1 MTPPPRYSLLPC
13 TRCLELLHI
22 RRDHL
27 MRTLRLDPVTLTA
40 FGTIT
45 TSAASYS
52 RQLLKALSRTKC
64 HSRLEKEG
72 RDGFF
77 REISRPP
84 VCERSHS
91 NRGYC
96 QLPLLATR
104 TITRCSI
111 SLLRISLVNRASMSE
126 FSSIFRDFY
135 RYLCFLR
142 RTWTETSIPRSQTE
156 VLSLS
161 RLSRARLVNAG
172 YSVT

>member
-27 MRTLRLDPVTLTA
+27 MRTQRLDPVTLTA
-40 FGTIT
+40 FGTTT

-84 VCERSHS
+84 VCERSDS
-91 NRGYC
+91 NLGYC

-104 TITRCSI
+104 TITRCST

-126 FSSIFRDFY
+126 FLKCLPRFLQAS
-135 RYLCFLR
+135 LLLR
-142 RTWTETSIPRSQTE
+142 RAWTRTSRLRSQDE
-156 VLSLS
+156 VLSLY
-161 RLSRARLVNAG
+161 RLSRARLVDAE

>member
-13 TRCLELLHI
+13 PRCLELLHI

-40 FGTIT
+40 FAITT

-52 RQLLKALSRTKC
+52 RQLLKALLRTKC
-64 HSRLEKEG
+64 HLRLEKEG

-84 VCERSHS
+84 VCERSDS
-91 NRGYC
+91 NLGYC

-111 SLLRISLVNRASMSE
+111 RHAVDLPCESGKHVRVFKHLSRFLQASLLCEASLDKGFDTAVS
-126 FSSIFRDFY
+126 
-135 RYLCFLR
+135 
-142 RTWTETSIPRSQTE
+142 T
-156 VLSLS
+156 
-161 RLSRARLVNAG
+161 
-172 YSVT
+172 